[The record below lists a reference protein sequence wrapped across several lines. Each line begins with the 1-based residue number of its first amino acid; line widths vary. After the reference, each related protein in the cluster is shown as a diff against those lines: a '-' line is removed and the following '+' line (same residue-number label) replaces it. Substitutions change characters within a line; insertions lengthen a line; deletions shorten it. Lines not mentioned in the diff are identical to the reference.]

1 MKDYE
6 KLTKEHFDGM
16 AERYAA
22 TDGTYF
28 SPLPKAC
35 CDAASEVLEEAGFS
49 RLLDVGCG
57 SGYLLH
63 KLAKS
68 HKTEFFGLDLSPKML
83 FEAKK
88 RLSAFDNVRLSEGS
102 SARLP
107 YRDGEFDAVTC
118 IMSLHHYPE
127 PRKAVSE
134 AFRVLACGGV
144 YILADVD
151 GERGYELG
159 EEEVKAYT
167 LREAEALLAEGGF
180 RVEQART
187 EPAGAIFL
195 VARKHA
201 RCAVADA

>member
-35 CDAASEVLEEAGFS
+35 CDAASEVLEATGFS

-68 HKTEFFGLDLSPKML
+68 HKAEFFGLDLSPKML

-102 SARLP
+102 
-107 YRDGEFDAVTC
+107 
-118 IMSLHHYPE
+118 
-127 PRKAVSE
+127 
-134 AFRVLACGGV
+134 
-144 YILADVD
+144 
-151 GERGYELG
+151 
-159 EEEVKAYT
+159 
-167 LREAEALLAEGGF
+167 
-180 RVEQART
+180 
-187 EPAGAIFL
+187 
-195 VARKHA
+195 
-201 RCAVADA
+201 

>member
-35 CDAASEVLEEAGFS
+35 CDAASEVLEETGFS
-49 RLLDVGCG
+49 HLLDVGCG

-68 HKTEFFGLDLSPKML
+68 HKAEFFGLDLSPKML

-88 RLSAFDNVRLSEGS
+88 RLSAFDNVRLSEVLPNYVCDTLKAAIADMDRRLKGFACPDALLTAPETRFSSPVRILRGEDGESVSVRGVYPCGEGCGYSGGITS
-102 SARLP
+102 SAADGLRIAEKIRLK
-107 YRDGEFDAVTC
+107 YSD
-118 IMSLHHYPE
+118 
-127 PRKAVSE
+127 
-134 AFRVLACGGV
+134 LA
-144 YILADVD
+144 
-151 GERGYELG
+151 R
-159 EEEVKAYT
+159 
-167 LREAEALLAEGGF
+167 
-180 RVEQART
+180 
-187 EPAGAIFL
+187 
-195 VARKHA
+195 
-201 RCAVADA
+201 